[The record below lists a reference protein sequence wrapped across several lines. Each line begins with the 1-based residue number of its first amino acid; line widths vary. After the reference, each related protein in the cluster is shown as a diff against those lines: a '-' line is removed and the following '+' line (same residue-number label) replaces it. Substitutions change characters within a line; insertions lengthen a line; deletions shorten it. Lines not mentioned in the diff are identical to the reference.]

1 MDINGTRIYGNEK
14 YKCSNSKLS
23 KSCRLVD
30 HLQDFTVQKE
40 KKYRINSFLNSTEVN
55 RRDYRAW
62 YGLGQSYEIL
72 KMPSYS
78 LYYYKIAQELRP
90 YDSRMMVALGE
101 TYEKL
106 ERYAN
111 ALKCYQKA
119 CNVGDIEGITLL
131 RLGNLYE
138 KLGNIESA
146 VPAYIE
152 FCKDERAIADKA
164 SLCRAYITLG
174 NYYESINKY
183 DDASHFAYKC
193 LGHDDVK
200 TEAQALLNTIKNK
213 RNLNPTAM
221 SSGLIV
227 AGSTKATRPGTPI
240 SKNDIDCNEMSL
252 DESDMGSKS
261 IEVSNMITEEDIHS
275 ESGSD

>member
-1 MDINGTRIYGNEK
+1 M
-14 YKCSNSKLS
+14 
-23 KSCRLVD
+23 
-30 HLQDFTVQKE
+30 
-40 KKYRINSFLNSTEVN
+40 N

-72 KMPSYS
+72 KMPFYS
-78 LYYYKIAQELRP
+78 LYYYKIAQQLRP
-90 YDSRMMVALGE
+90 YDSRMLVALGE

-106 ERYAN
+106 EKYAN

-138 KLGNIESA
+138 KLGDIENA

-152 FCKDERAIADKA
+152 FCKDERAIVDKS

-174 NYYESINKY
+174 NYYESIGKY

-193 LGHDDVK
+193 LAYEDVR
-200 TEAQALLNTIKNK
+200 ALNVFKFFFI
-213 RNLNPTAM
+213 
-221 SSGLIV
+221 
-227 AGSTKATRPGTPI
+227 
-240 SKNDIDCNEMSL
+240 
-252 DESDMGSKS
+252 
-261 IEVSNMITEEDIHS
+261 
-275 ESGSD
+275 